1 MDILTNFNEPSRL
14 SSLIN
19 RHIQLFDS
27 FDKIYLYG
35 SILNIEKNPNDIDI
49 LLIYSEYSNKII
61 SDLNIISSFLA
72 NQNDLPIHL
81 TVLSIQE
88 EDDTKFLKR
97 LKQNYLKLK

>member
-1 MDILTNFNEPSRL
+1 MDILINFNEPYRV

-19 RHIQLFDS
+19 RHMQLFDS

-49 LLIYSEYSNKII
+49 LLIYSEYSSKII

-81 TVLSIQE
+81 TALSIKE
-88 EDDTKFLKR
+88 ENETKFLKR